1 MRETKINKERGK
13 LLLNLK
19 KAMESNCAAE
29 KGLEKILLRKNKQC
43 EF

>member
-19 KAMESNCAAE
+19 KAMEFDCTAE
-29 KGLEKILLRKNKQC
+29 KGL
-43 EF
+43 